1 MLETLSISIEKERPV
16 WGYHHI
22 AGATAEAKINTLW
35 HTFPHEEFLE
45 ALFYLAD
52 HKHSSSILNLLIK
65 EEANEIRDAVHA
77 PNTLHKLQTGLEVGR
92 IYHPEFLLLLWE
104 LGYRHKKRKI
114 GKKTIA

>member
-22 AGATAEAKINTLW
+22 AGATAEEKINTLW

-52 HKHSSSILNLLIK
+52 YKHSSSILNLLIK
-65 EEANEIRDAVHA
+65 EEANEIRDAIHA
-77 PNTLHKLQTGLEVGR
+77 PIHFTSYKQGWKSEEYIIRSFYFYYGS
-92 IYHPEFLLLLWE
+92 
-104 LGYRHKKRKI
+104 
-114 GKKTIA
+114 

>member
-22 AGATAEAKINTLW
+22 AGATAEEKINTLW

-52 HKHSSSILNLLIK
+52 HK
-65 EEANEIRDAVHA
+65 
-77 PNTLHKLQTGLEVGR
+77 TLFFHTQPTDKRGKLMKLEMPYTPPIHFTSYKQG
-92 IYHPEFLLLLWE
+92 W
-104 LGYRHKKRKI
+104 K
-114 GKKTIA
+114 

>member
-22 AGATAEAKINTLW
+22 AGATAEEKINTLW
-35 HTFPHEEFLE
+35 HTFPNEEFLE

-65 EEANEIRDAVHA
+65 EEANEIRDAIHA
-77 PNTLHKLQTGLEVGR
+77 PQYTSQVTNRAGSRKNISSGVSTS
-92 IYHPEFLLLLWE
+92 LWE
-104 LGYRHKKRKI
+104 LGYRHKKTEDWQ
-114 GKKTIA
+114 KTIA

>member
-65 EEANEIRDAVHA
+65 EEANEMISSYLLNRIVKHGLITRKDSRE
-77 PNTLHKLQTGLEVGR
+77 NIDKLESKFFPQSKKA
-92 IYHPEFLLLLWE
+92 FLIE
-104 LGYRHKKRKI
+104 RRKNSKK
-114 GKKTIA
+114 

>member
-45 ALFYLAD
+45 ALFYL
-52 HKHSSSILNLLIK
+52 SLIH
-65 EEANEIRDAVHA
+65 I
-77 PNTLHKLQTGLEVGR
+77 
-92 IYHPEFLLLLWE
+92 
-104 LGYRHKKRKI
+104 
-114 GKKTIA
+114 

>member
-22 AGATAEAKINTLW
+22 AGATAEEKINTLW

-65 EEANEIRDAVHA
+65 R
-77 PNTLHKLQTGLEVGR
+77 KLMKLEMPYTPPIHFTSYKQG
-92 IYHPEFLLLLWE
+92 W
-104 LGYRHKKRKI
+104 K
-114 GKKTIA
+114 